1 MRTTSASAVFSWY
14 LATISSIRTSFCLEG
29 LVPMRKHPFAQS
41 LNYEIAKTLGAE
53 IVFVTALGNNTV
65 EQLKYFF
72 RWFLNRH

>member
-1 MRTTSASAVFSWY
+1 MEEIVARYHENTADAEVI
-14 LATISSIRTSFCLEG
+14 LIEG

-65 EQLKYFF
+65 EQLKSVSNLHV
-72 RWFLNRH
+72 LNSVV